1 MATNGDRFRI
11 RTNDIIGPT
20 LSMWLV
26 PPKDSEIHAVLVD
39 AIARIVP
46 SVLAT
51 EEGPLPQFEPHLTLD
66 SHISRMHI
74 RDDDFQTCLD
84 EIDLP
89 DDASAVDVEFQK
101 LAVGDEFNKKL
112 FLRCKQSDSLI
123 SLAFACRKY
132 SCVKTPEGR
141 YDPHVSLS

>member
-1 MATNGDRFRI
+1 MATKGDRYRN
-11 RTNDIIGPT
+11 RTNDIIGPS
-20 LSMWLV
+20 LSMWLI

-39 AIARIVP
+39 AIARMVP

-51 EEGPLPQFEPHLTLD
+51 EEGQLPQFEPHVTLD
-66 SHISRMHI
+66 SHISRVYI
-74 RDDDFQTCLD
+74 RDDDFQTWLD

-89 DDASAVDVEFQK
+89 DASAVELEFQE

-123 SLAFACRKY
+123 SLALACRQY
-132 SCVKTPEGR
+132 SCVKTPKGR
-141 YDPHVSLS
+141 YDPHVSLL